1 MEAELSVKIVTI
13 ILILIA
19 TVQQMH
25 TKNVEKI
32 VNTYLSGFSILQP
45 TEFLESFQGKEHV
58 CL

>member
-32 VNTYLSGFSILQP
+32 VNTYLYKAPCSLH
-45 TEFLESFQGKEHV
+45 L
-58 CL
+58 

>member
-32 VNTYLSGFSILQP
+32 VNTYLYKSAMFSASVRFFFF
-45 TEFLESFQGKEHV
+45 TAN
-58 CL
+58 